1 MTESELINLPFIG
14 LLPLMRLAY
23 SGVELAP
30 LGQKLIEKIEQNPND
45 ANALMDLS
53 MILQLRG
60 NKELALQFQQ
70 DAINLQPLYF
80 PPLTTKTP
88 TIRVLALMSVGDL
101 MANSP
106 IEFLLENSDVELI
119 QFYITEPEHLDE
131 LLPEHDLLF
140 VAIAESEQNLPLLNQ
155 IAPILKSWHC
165 PVLNKPEYITKM
177 SRDAACKLLENVE
190 NIVMPTT
197 QRLTAAEIKK
207 TTFSFPMIIRPVD
220 SHAGHDLEKIET
232 QQALENYLN
241 EQNHAEFYIARFVDY
256 RNSDGFFRKYR
267 VMLVEGKPFLAH
279 LAISENWMIHYLNAG
294 MLESAEKR
302 AEEARAMANFSDTF
316 AKKHAAAFQE
326 IYKKS
331 KLDYM
336 GIDCSETPEGDLL
349 IFEID
354 SCMIVHA
361 LDSLELFP
369 YKQTPMH
376 ELFTAFQ
383 QLLKKTAAHC

>member
-1 MTESELINLPFIG
+1 
-14 LLPLMRLAY
+14 
-23 SGVELAP
+23 
-30 LGQKLIEKIEQNPND
+30 
-45 ANALMDLS
+45 
-53 MILQLRG
+53 
-60 NKELALQFQQ
+60 
-70 DAINLQPLYF
+70 
-80 PPLTTKTP
+80 
-88 TIRVLALMSVGDL
+88 MSVGDL

-119 QFYITEPEHLDE
+119 QFYITKPEHLDE
-131 LLPEHDLLF
+131 PLPEHDLLF

-165 PVLNKPEYITKM
+165 PVLNRPEYIAKM
-177 SRDAACKLLENVE
+177 SRDAACELLANVE
-190 NIVMPTT
+190 NTVMPTT
-197 QRLTAAEIKK
+197 QRLTVAEIKK
-207 TTFSFPMIIRPVD
+207 TAFEFPIIIRPVD
-220 SHAGHDLEKIET
+220 SHAGHDLEKIST
-232 QQALENYLN
+232 QSELENYLN
-241 EQNHAEFYIARFVDY
+241 SQPHAEFYIARFVDY
-256 RNSDGFFRKYR
+256 RNTDGFFRKYR

-279 LAISENWMIHYLNAG
+279 LAISGNWMIHYLNAG

-302 AEEARAMANFSDTF
+302 AEEARAMANFSETF
-316 AKKHAAAFQE
+316 AKKHSAAFQE

-336 GIDCSETPEGDLL
+336 GIDCSETPDGDLL

-369 YKQTPMH
+369 YKQAPMQK
-376 ELFTAFQ
+376 LFAAFQ